1 MKEENSHV
9 GIMPVDIEQWRAET
23 GNFNEN
29 LHGVIMKLAMNL
41 FNIISSLSQVLAY
54 IFALLF

>member
-1 MKEENSHV
+1 
-9 GIMPVDIEQWRAET
+9 MPVDIEQWRAET